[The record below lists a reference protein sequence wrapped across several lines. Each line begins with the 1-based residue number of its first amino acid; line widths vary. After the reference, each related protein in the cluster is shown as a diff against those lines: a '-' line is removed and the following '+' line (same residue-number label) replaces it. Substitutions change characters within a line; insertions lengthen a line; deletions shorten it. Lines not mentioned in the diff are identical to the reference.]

1 MTITFNATLLE
12 NLEFKKL
19 ITNPERLRTYRP
31 LQNATVENIH
41 FLKKGS
47 VEILYSFRNPED
59 ATHTKQSLILPYHQD
74 IIEIRQERNL
84 LIITYEAL

>member
-1 MTITFNATLLE
+1 MTITLNTTLLE
-12 NLEFKKL
+12 NPEIKKL
-19 ITNPERLRTYRP
+19 ITNPERLKTYRP

-47 VEILYSFRNPED
+47 VEILYTFRNPEE

-74 IIEIRQERNL
+74 IISIHQERNL
-84 LIITYEAL
+84 LIITYEAI

>member
-1 MTITFNATLLE
+1 MTITLNTILLDNPE
-12 NLEFKKL
+12 IRKL
-19 ITNPERLRTYRP
+19 ITNPEKLRTYRP

-47 VEILYSFRNPED
+47 VEILYSFRNPEE